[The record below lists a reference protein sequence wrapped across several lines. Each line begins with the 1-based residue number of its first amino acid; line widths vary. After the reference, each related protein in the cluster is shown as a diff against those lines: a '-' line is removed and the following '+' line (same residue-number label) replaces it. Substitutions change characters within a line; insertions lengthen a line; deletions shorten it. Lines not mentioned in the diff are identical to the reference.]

1 MARVE
6 KLRVAQRLL
15 GQEGARAKRSGA
27 DEAPATG
34 HGTPSL
40 DVGRLVALG
49 EAGPIVSVSAKV
61 GPVGISSS
69 KSMEVPEDGKGASYD
84 RSLECD
90 RESGY
95 QELGFQ
101 ESGYEEPGF
110 QESGYEEPG
119 FQESGCQE
127 PDAGVS
133 QAFRAL
139 SLVALRPEDVGR
151 EVALSYLQGD
161 LQQPV
166 IVGLVQNPAQD
177 APVTRRTPV
186 RVDGESLVVAAQREL
201 VLQCGDAKVVLK
213 RNGDVEIHARNL
225 HARAKGVHRIRGGV
239 IRIN

>member
-95 QELGFQ
+95 QEL
-101 ESGYEEPGF
+101 GF